1 MPAMPTTAGIAV
13 ALTLLLAPA
22 ARAQVSTPPRPA
34 VPPDATVVSR
44 VDEFMNAE
52 VKVNGFTGAVLLARK
67 GVPVVAKGLAMANI
81 EWQIPNT
88 PQTKFRL
95 GSITKQF
102 TSMAIMQLQQMQD
115 QLSRQ
120 QGIIEE
126 LQNDVSR
133 MKQENLERYQDLD
146 RRINSGAA
154 PAATPD
160 NSSGGGASSTSP
172 DAAAGAAAQQ
182 PAASSEPGDP
192 AKEKLYYDAA
202 FDLIKQKDFDKASQA
217 FNAFLRKYPNSQYAG
232 NAQYWLGEVN
242 LAKGDL
248 PAASQAFA
256 QVSQKYPKHSK
267 VPDSLYKLA
276 DVERRMG
283 HTDKVKGILQQVITQ
298 YPGTSAAQLAQRDLQ
313 KL

>member
-1 MPAMPTTAGIAV
+1 
-13 ALTLLLAPA
+13 
-22 ARAQVSTPPRPA
+22 
-34 VPPDATVVSR
+34 
-44 VDEFMNAE
+44 
-52 VKVNGFTGAVLLARK
+52 
-67 GVPVVAKGLAMANI
+67 
-81 EWQIPNT
+81 
-88 PQTKFRL
+88 
-95 GSITKQF
+95 
-102 TSMAIMQLQQMQD
+102 MQLQQMQD
-115 QLSRQ
+115 QISRQ

-146 RRINSGAA
+146 RRISSGAA

-160 NSSGGGASSTSP
+160 NSSTGGANSAATGV
-172 DAAAGAAAQQ
+172 AAGANAAQP

-248 PAASQAFA
+248 QGASQAFA
-256 QVSQKYPKHSK
+256 EVGQKYPKHSK

>member
-1 MPAMPTTAGIAV
+1 MRTCRR
-13 ALTLLLAPA
+13 ALTVLALSLPLVA
-22 ARAQVSTPPRPA
+22 W
-34 VPPDATVVSR
+34 
-44 VDEFMNAE
+44 AE
-52 VKVNGFTGAVLLARK
+52 
-67 GVPVVAKGLAMANI
+67 VPVVDDNAGYSGASSYPPSGYGTNGAYAGGGVTAPASAQGQL
-81 EWQIPNT
+81 
-88 PQTKFRL
+88 FL
-95 GSITKQF
+95 
-102 TSMAIMQLQQMQD
+102 QLQQMQD

-126 LQNDVSR
+126 LQNDVAR
-133 MKQENLERYQDLD
+133 MKQESLERYQDLD
-146 RRINSGAA
+146 RRIGTGA
-154 PAATPD
+154 PAEAPQ
-160 NSSGGGASSTSP
+160 NSPAGGE
-172 DAAAGAAAQQ
+172 AAAGAAAGAAAAQA

-202 FDLIKQKDFDKASQA
+202 FDLIKAKDFDKASQA

-248 PAASQAFA
+248 QAAGQAFA
-256 QVSQKYPKHSK
+256 KVSQLYPKHNK

-276 DVERRMG
+276 DVERRLG
-283 HTDKVKGILQQVITQ
+283 HTDRVKGILQQVITQ

>member
-1 MPAMPTTAGIAV
+1 
-13 ALTLLLAPA
+13 
-22 ARAQVSTPPRPA
+22 
-34 VPPDATVVSR
+34 
-44 VDEFMNAE
+44 
-52 VKVNGFTGAVLLARK
+52 
-67 GVPVVAKGLAMANI
+67 
-81 EWQIPNT
+81 
-88 PQTKFRL
+88 
-95 GSITKQF
+95 
-102 TSMAIMQLQQMQD
+102 MQLQQMQD

-160 NSSGGGASSTSP
+160 NSSGGASNAASG
-172 DAAAGAAAQQ
+172 AAAGAAAQQ

-217 FNAFLRKYPNSQYAG
+217 FTAFLRKYPNSQYAG

-248 PAASQAFA
+248 QGASQAFA

-283 HTDKVKGILQQVITQ
+283 HTDKVKSILQQVITQ

>member
-1 MPAMPTTAGIAV
+1 
-13 ALTLLLAPA
+13 
-22 ARAQVSTPPRPA
+22 
-34 VPPDATVVSR
+34 
-44 VDEFMNAE
+44 
-52 VKVNGFTGAVLLARK
+52 
-67 GVPVVAKGLAMANI
+67 
-81 EWQIPNT
+81 
-88 PQTKFRL
+88 
-95 GSITKQF
+95 
-102 TSMAIMQLQQMQD
+102 MQLQQMQD
-115 QLSRQ
+115 QISRQ

-126 LQNDVSR
+126 LQNDVAR

-146 RRINSGAA
+146 RRINSGVA
-154 PAATPD
+154 PAATPE
-160 NSSGGGASSTSP
+160 NSSTGGASS
-172 DAAAGAAAQQ
+172 AAAGAAAGAATQQ
-182 PAASSEPGDP
+182 PAVSSEPGDP

-217 FNAFLRKYPNSQYAG
+217 FGAFLRKYPNSQYAG

-248 PAASQAFA
+248 QGASQAFA
-256 QVSQKYPKHSK
+256 KVGQLYPKHSK